1 MSTRCRIMF
10 WGCSYVK
17 TPLQNG
23 IGRYVPQLQ
32 RITFKFCKSSGP
44 SHGMRE
50 YIEQNLLNFTKDNP
64 HVVVYVKPR
73 RKRAPC
79 LKAEYLNGA
88 SEYVGAFNLSKEDIS
103 KWVEFLRTKSGE
115 TTTKF
120 LMKRHHTDFPSVQGP
135 WTAFTH
141 KDPKINVTQLPNE
154 ELSEFKLPEPSGT
167 EELLDIY
174 WRQQRQ
180 KEQNREEEN

>member
-1 MSTRCRIMF
+1 MF
-10 WGCSYVK
+10 SV
-17 TPLQNG
+17 
-23 IGRYVPQLQ
+23 
-32 RITFKFCKSSGP
+32 
-44 SHGMRE
+44 
-50 YIEQNLLNFTKDNP
+50 
-64 HVVVYVKPR
+64 
-73 RKRAPC
+73 
-79 LKAEYLNGA
+79 NGA